1 MAEMN
6 IKSYFSGVSIPN
18 RGTIFHILLI
28 ISACAGLLLM
38 PDLFASPFEDSTER
52 PRGIVTSVD
61 NARVLQ
67 SGFIKTGTQD
77 MRVKITSGSHAGD
90 EVGAW
95 NLLRGNLEMDKFFE
109 AGDDI
114 ILALNIDDE
123 GRISSAQASDYFRT
137 HIELGLFLVFAI
149 LLTIFAGWT
158 GLRALLSFVFA
169 ILLIWKVLIPSY
181 LLGWDPILISLA
193 LVCLITIVT
202 LSLVTGLSRV
212 TLVASLGTMSGVL
225 VTCLLAYT
233 LFPMFKLT
241 GAVMPWAETVL
252 YSGFDTLNLNHLF
265 IAAVFIGASGA
276 VIDLAM
282 DISTAMHELV
292 VHNPD
297 IGFKKLIQSGFS
309 VGKAMT
315 STLVTTLLMAY
326 ISSEIG
332 LIMAF
337 MSKGISPISI
347 INTNFLAAEIF
358 RTIVGSLGLILVAPL
373 TALLGGLIYTHNK
386 KTRLTE
392 PISL

>member
-1 MAEMN
+1 
-6 IKSYFSGVSIPN
+6 
-18 RGTIFHILLI
+18 
-28 ISACAGLLLM
+28 M

-52 PRGIVTSVD
+52 PRGIVVSVD
-61 NARVLQ
+61 DARVLQ
-67 SGFIKTGTQD
+67 SGFIKTGTQN
-77 MRVKITSGSHAGD
+77 MRVKITTGSHAGD
-90 EVGAW
+90 EVEAW
-95 NLLRGNLEMDKFFE
+95 NLLRGNLELDKFFVV
-109 AGDDI
+109 GDDI

-158 GLRALLSFVFA
+158 GLRALLSFIFA

-193 LVCLITIVT
+193 LVSLITIVT

-212 TLVASLGTMSGVL
+212 TLVATLGTMGGVL

-276 VIDLAM
+276 VLDLAM
-282 DISTAMHELV
+282 DISTAMYELV
-292 VHNPD
+292 IHNPE
-297 IGFKKLIQSGFS
+297 IGFSKLVKSGFS

-373 TALLGGLIYTHNK
+373 TALLGGVIYTQNK
-386 KTRLTE
+386 KSGLAG
-392 PISL
+392 PIVLQTQTGK

>member
-1 MAEMN
+1 M
-6 IKSYFSGVSIPN
+6 
-18 RGTIFHILLI
+18 
-28 ISACAGLLLM
+28 ACAGLLWM
-38 PDLFASPFEDSTER
+38 PDLFTGLFQDTTER
-52 PRGIVTSVD
+52 PRATVVSVD

-77 MRVKITSGSHAGD
+77 LRVKITTGTHVGE
-90 EVGAW
+90 EVSAW
-95 NLLRGNLEMDKFFE
+95 NLLRGNLEMDKFFVE
-109 AGDDI
+109 GDDVI
-114 ILALNIDDE
+114 VALNVDDD
-123 GRISSAQASDYFRT
+123 GRITSAQASDYFRT
-137 HIELGLFLVFAI
+137 DIEIGLFLVFAL
-149 LLTIFAGWT
+149 LLTVFAGWT
-158 GLRALLSFVFA
+158 GLRALLSFIFA
-169 ILLIWKVLIPSY
+169 ILLIWKILIPSY
-181 LLGWDPILISLA
+181 LLGIDPILISLA

-212 TLVASLGTMSGVL
+212 TLVASLGTISGVL
-225 VTCLLAYT
+225 VTCLLAFI

-282 DISTAMHELV
+282 DISTAMNELV

-297 IGFKKLIQSGFS
+297 MSFSKLVKSGFS

-326 ISSEIG
+326 VSSELG
-332 LIMAF
+332 LMMAF
-337 MSKGISPISI
+337 MTKGISPISI
-347 INTNFLAAEIF
+347 INTNFLASEIF

-373 TALLGGLIYTHNK
+373 TAFLGGVIYSRK
-386 KTRLTE
+386 KA
-392 PISL
+392 SL

>member
-1 MAEMN
+1 M
-6 IKSYFSGVSIPN
+6 SISKLVRRYNPVN
-18 RGTIFHILLI
+18 TGKIIHLIVVIL
-28 ISACAGLLLM
+28 ACAGLLWM
-38 PDLFASPFEDSTER
+38 PDLFSGMFQDTTER
-52 PRGIVTSVD
+52 PRGTVVSVD

-77 MRVKITSGSHAGD
+77 LRVKIITGNHTGE
-90 EVGAW
+90 EVSAW
-95 NLLRGNLEMDKFFE
+95 NLLRGNLEMDKFFVE
-109 AGDDI
+109 GDDI
-114 ILALNIDDE
+114 IVALNVDDD
-123 GRISSAQASDYFRT
+123 GRITAAQGSDYFRT
-137 HIELGLFLVFAI
+137 NIEIGLFLVFAL
-149 LLTIFAGWT
+149 LLTVFAGWT
-158 GLRALLSFVFA
+158 GLRALLSFIFA
-169 ILLIWKVLIPSY
+169 ILLIWKILIPSF
-181 LLGWDPILISLA
+181 LLGIDPILISLA

-212 TLVASLGTMSGVL
+212 TLVASFGTISGVL
-225 VTCLLAYT
+225 VTCLLAYF

-282 DISTAMHELV
+282 DISTAMNELV

-297 IGFKKLIQSGFS
+297 MSFSKLVKSGFS

-326 ISSEIG
+326 VSSELG
-332 LIMAF
+332 LMMAF
-337 MSKGISPISI
+337 MTKGISPISI
-347 INTNFLAAEIF
+347 INTNFLASEIF

-373 TALLGGLIYTHNK
+373 TAFLGGVIYSRK
-386 KTRLTE
+386 KTSTQ
-392 PISL
+392 SS